1 MTNINEIETT
11 LFNITESTDS
21 TDPLAK
27 DGYLPMLPVQTLPT
41 TNELDNISHMG
52 VLQQAS
58 TFKEDNQEKIIPRL
72 ELSSLNLFSY

>member
-1 MTNINEIETT
+1 MSNNNEIETT
-11 LFNITESTDS
+11 LFNISVSPDS
-21 TDPLAK
+21 TDPLSK
-27 DGYLPMLPVQTLPT
+27 DGYLPMLPVQTLST